1 MELVT
6 VESKLARVQG
16 ERTNEEKM
24 VYKIKVLALEEDFR
38 KKTEILNLVTAQYNR
53 VKVILTIILF

>member
-1 MELVT
+1 MT

-24 VYKIKVLALEEDFR
+24 VYKIRVLALEEELR

-53 VKVILTIILF
+53 VKVIILTIRFCVV